1 MFNNPF
7 MQQQNLDRI
16 NDQIKQL
23 ENIRSQMQ
31 QPMQPT
37 NLTQNFQLAPNKETM
52 KFVNSIEDVQ
62 KETIYT
68 TTPFFS
74 RDMSILWVK
83 NDSGDIKS
91 YELKEIIKKDEKD
104 LQIEFLKAQIEDL
117 KKGMIVNAKPNDE
130 YVDEPIESEK
140 STNVSNGRTS
150 TKKSKQSS

>member
-1 MFNNPF
+1 MFNNPYI
-7 MQQQNLDRI
+7 QQQNLERI

-23 ENIRSQMQ
+23 ENIRNQMQ

-130 YVDEPIESEK
+130 YVDEPVESEK